1 MALRATLW
9 KYVEGTCR
17 NWKPWTAWER
27 GLSLGREASLDEVK
41 EPPSW
46 EYVKGTCQKW
56 KPREEWHT
64 LSVAVTSRAI
74 EKWAAGGILRS
85 DTGSPIFMFSILLS
99 KSNSELA
106 VLKAWERGLQL
117 TRESSL
123 DNLEKMVIETTIAD
137 NILEDEI
144 KKPVPEGLSQ
154 ILSEKTEVDK
164 VYLYTLTRIK
174 RLLYDIQYKE
184 VRVIPVTAN
193 KVAIKLAEMGKND
206 NVTFQ
211 LFFP

>member
-1 MALRATLW
+1 
-9 KYVEGTCR
+9 
-17 NWKPWTAWER
+17 
-27 GLSLGREASLDEVK
+27 
-41 EPPSW
+41 
-46 EYVKGTCQKW
+46 
-56 KPREEWHT
+56 
-64 LSVAVTSRAI
+64 
-74 EKWAAGGILRS
+74 
-85 DTGSPIFMFSILLS
+85 MFSILLS

-211 LFFP
+211 LFFPQDLHKHPDLQKLIEDEKN